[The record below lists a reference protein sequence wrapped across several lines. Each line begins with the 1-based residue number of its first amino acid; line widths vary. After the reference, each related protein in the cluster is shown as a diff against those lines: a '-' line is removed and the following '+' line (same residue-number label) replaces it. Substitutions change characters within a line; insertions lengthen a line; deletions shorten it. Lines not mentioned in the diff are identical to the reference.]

1 MTIIPA
7 IIVFLI
13 INSVNIYTINIFKK
27 SPLNAISINTL
38 KLPFVVVNTN
48 AELRKYDKT
57 TDTIKAVKVAI
68 NGVIKFVR

>member
-1 MTIIPA
+1 MAIIPA

-13 INSVNIYTINIFKK
+13 INSVNIYTINIFKQ
-27 SPLNAISINTL
+27 SPLNAISINIL

-48 AELRKYDKT
+48 TELRKYDKKT
-57 TDTIKAVKVAI
+57 ATIKALKVAI